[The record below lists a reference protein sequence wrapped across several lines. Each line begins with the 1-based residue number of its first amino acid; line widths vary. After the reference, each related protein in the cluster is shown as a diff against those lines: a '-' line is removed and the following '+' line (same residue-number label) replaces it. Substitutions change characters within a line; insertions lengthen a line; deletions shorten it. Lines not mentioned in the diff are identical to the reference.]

1 MIEKKS
7 PVFFYKFTFILA
19 NETKDNNRVYKVLI
33 LANETKDNNRVY
45 KKKHFLV
52 IFAFFG

>member
-1 MIEKKS
+1 MVGKKGL
-7 PVFFYKFTFILA
+7 FFYKVIF
-19 NETKDNNRVYKVLI
+19 I

-52 IFAFFG
+52 IFGFFGW